1 MIAQSTAKKKGL
13 DGIKDRIGNPR
24 PGVKQLS
31 TSMSFRQIDILKKP
45 ATNRIATASGRIKL
59 KQNTIRMI
67 RKGLTEKGDPISL
80 AKVSGIMAAKRTSEL
95 LPLCH
100 PLKIESTTIETALS
114 SSGIQVTATVS
125 ATEKTGLEMEALTA
139 TTVALLNI
147 WDVVKAYE
155 KDSRGQYPTT
165 HIQDVRVVRKSK

>member
-1 MIAQSTAKKKGL
+1 
-13 DGIKDRIGNPR
+13 
-24 PGVKQLS
+24 LS
-31 TSMSFRQIDILKKP
+31 TSVSFRQIDISKKL
-45 ATNRIATASGRIKL
+45 ATNRIAIASGRIKL

-67 RKGLTEKGDPISL
+67 RKGLTEKGDPMSL
-80 AKVSGIMAAKRTSEL
+80 ARVSGIMAAKRTSEL

-100 PLKIESTTIETALS
+100 PLKIESTTIETSLS
-114 SSGIQVTATVS
+114 SSGIEVKATVS
-125 ATEKTGLEMEALTA
+125 ATEKTGVEMEALTA

-165 HIQDVRVVRKSK
+165 RIQDVRVVKKIK